1 MREVGRL
8 RMYIINKLGKLK
20 HEIDMEAHSRDRIY
34 WQEMRI
40 TGMKR
45 DIEAL
50 KAKVKELEENAR

>member
-1 MREVGRL
+1 
-8 RMYIINKLGKLK
+8 MYIINKLGKLK

-50 KAKVKELEENAR
+50 KAKVKELEENARQIEI

>member
-1 MREVGRL
+1 MGRL
-8 RMYIINKLGKLK
+8 RMYIINKFGKLK

-45 DIEAL
+45 DIETL